1 MGFGI
6 FLFVLAVVSTI
17 VTAILGVIDDKLS
30 FTTGATCATM
40 FITSVFL
47 GVSIWGEK
55 TPNAIDV
62 YRGRT
67 TLEITYRDSVAVDS
81 VVVWK
86 EETK

>member
-1 MGFGI
+1 MEFGI

-17 VTAILGVIDDKLS
+17 VTAILGVVDDRLS
-30 FTTGATCATM
+30 FITGATCATM
-40 FITSVFL
+40 FIASVSL

-67 TLEITYRDSVAVDS
+67 TLEITYRDSVEVDS

-86 EETK
+86 EGVK